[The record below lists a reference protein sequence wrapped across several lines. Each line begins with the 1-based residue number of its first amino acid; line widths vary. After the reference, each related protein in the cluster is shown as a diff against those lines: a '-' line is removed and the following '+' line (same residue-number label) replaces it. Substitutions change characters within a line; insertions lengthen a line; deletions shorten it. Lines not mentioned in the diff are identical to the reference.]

1 MPRLRGSGDRRT
13 TIVDALLRIAA
24 AEGIAALTVER
35 LAREVG
41 VTSAALFR
49 HFPTR
54 DAMLDAAGQRL
65 AALLLGSL
73 APADLPPLDRL
84 RLFFLARLRMIHDHP
99 GIPQLVASEQ
109 FSKALPSAGQR
120 AVRGAIRQSVE
131 FMQQAVSE
139 AAQQG
144 RLRRDVPPGEL
155 VLLVMGSLLARGLI
169 AAHVGVPQSAPEE
182 AWRRLAV
189 VLTAPGPKTAS
200 GDK

>member
-1 MPRLRGSGDRRT
+1 MPRLRGSADRRT

-65 AALLLGSL
+65 TALLLGSL

-99 GIPQLVASEQ
+99 GLPQLVSSEQ

-139 AAQQG
+139 AAASG
-144 RLRRDVPPGEL
+144 GLRRDVPPGEL
-155 VLLVMGSLLARGLI
+155 VLLVMGSLLARGLV
-169 AAHVGVPQSAPEE
+169 AAHVGIPQSPPEE
-182 AWRRLAV
+182 AWRLLSAVLA
-189 VLTAPGPKTAS
+189 APGPIAPS

>member
-1 MPRLRGSGDRRT
+1 MPRLRGGGDRRT

-99 GIPQLVASEQ
+99 GLPQLVSSEQ

-139 AAQQG
+139 AAASG
-144 RLRRDVPPGEL
+144 ALRRDVPPGEL
-155 VLLVMGSLLARGLI
+155 VLLVMGSLLARGLL
-169 AAHVGVPQSAPEE
+169 AAHVGGPQAPPEE

-189 VLTAPGPKTAS
+189 VLTAPRPKTAS
-200 GDK
+200 GEK